1 MYKLYNNQSDITSA
15 LSKFLMQFHLRKT
28 QLNIIPS
35 LICGMIMSESCVCF
49 DIANKLKGPFKSIQ
63 LESIVRRLQR
73 FFNNKLFQP
82 YLFYDEV
89 IRFVISHYKCK
100 HNEKKVHIIFDHMYM
115 RDHFTVLMFSL
126 RVGKQSIPLW
136 FLCFSGKS
144 DPNAYTEE
152 LIKQGIDYVY
162 DLFLDKDYKL
172 IFLADRWF
180 NSAALM
186 QYIDSLN
193 CIYNIRLKENISCL
207 VYDKKEGHK
216 VWKSI
221 EQLPR
226 YKYHSVYYED
236 ILYTKK
242 EIPVN
247 IVISSSDNVD
257 SPWIIITNGKPNRAL
272 RDYSYRFGGIEFL
285 FKNDKSNGFQLEDSS
300 VKNLDAFITMYTMIS
315 FSVLW
320 MTILGC
326 HYTKNLSHY
335 PKHLKISY
343 CKGNRRV
350 ISLFRLGIKFFNRV
364 YESPYEINLP
374 CSFILYD
381 V

>member
-1 MYKLYNNQSDITSA
+1 MNKLYNNQKDITSA
-15 LSKFLMQFHLRKT
+15 LTKFLQQFNLRKT
-28 QLNIIPS
+28 QLNIIPYI
-35 LICGMIMSESCVCF
+35 ICGMIMSESCVTY
-49 DIANKLKGPFKSIQ
+49 DIANKLNGPFKSIQ
-63 LESIVRRLQR
+63 LESVVRRIQR
-73 FFNNKLFQP
+73 FFNNKLFYP
-82 YLFYDEV
+82 YIFYDQV
-89 IRFVISHYKCK
+89 IRYVISHYKCK
-100 HNEKKVHIIFDHMYM
+100 HKDKKVHIIFDHMYM

-126 RVGKQSIPLW
+126 RIGKQSIPLW
-136 FLCFSGKS
+136 FRCFLGKS
-144 DPNAYTEE
+144 DPNAYTED

-162 DLFLDKDYKL
+162 DLLCDKDYTL

-180 NSAALM
+180 NSATLM

-221 EQLPR
+221 DQLPR

-236 ILYTKK
+236 VLYTKK

-247 IVISSSDNVD
+247 IVISSSNNVD
-257 SPWIIITNGKPNRAL
+257 SPWIIITNGESNRAL

-326 HYTKNLSHY
+326 HYTKNSSHY
-335 PKHLKISY
+335 SKETKISY
-343 CKGNRRV
+343 CKGNDRV
-350 ISLFRLGIKFFNRV
+350 ISLFRLGIVFFNRLH
-364 YESPYEINLP
+364 ESPYKIKLP
-374 CSFILYD
+374 CNFILYD

>member
-100 HNEKKVHIIFDHMYM
+100 HNDKKVHIIFDHMYM

-136 FLCFSGKS
+136 FRCFLGKS
-144 DPNAYTEE
+144 DPNAYTEG

-162 DLFLDKDYKL
+162 DLFHDKDYKL
-172 IFLADRWF
+172 
-180 NSAALM
+180 
-186 QYIDSLN
+186 
-193 CIYNIRLKENISCL
+193 
-207 VYDKKEGHK
+207 
-216 VWKSI
+216 SI

-247 IVISSSDNVD
+247 IVISSSNNVD
-257 SPWIIITNGKPNRAL
+257 SPWIIITNGEPNRAL